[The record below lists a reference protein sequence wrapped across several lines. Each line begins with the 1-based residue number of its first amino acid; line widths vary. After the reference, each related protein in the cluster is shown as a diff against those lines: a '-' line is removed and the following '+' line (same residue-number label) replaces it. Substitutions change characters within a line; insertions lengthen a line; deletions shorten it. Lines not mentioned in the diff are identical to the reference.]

1 MRLAVTAI
9 GAALLLAACSSGGSR
24 WETGPAP
31 GTNRGPGGEADG
43 TTSVQTSTAATLGI
57 PPGHLPPPGQCRI
70 WLPGKPPGH
79 QQRPG
84 GCASLQRRVPA
95 GGWLVYRPSK
105 SKKEVR
111 VTVYDERRPV
121 VSLVRIFDVATG
133 RLLREERPSER

>member
-1 MRLAVTAI
+1 MRLAVAAM
-9 GAALLLAACSSGGSR
+9 GAALLLTACSSGGSR
-24 WETGPAP
+24 WETRPAP
-31 GTNRGPGGEADG
+31 DTNRGPGAEADG
-43 TTSVQTSTAATLGI
+43 TTRVQTSTAATLGI

-70 WLPGKPPGH
+70 WVPGKPPGH

-111 VTVYDERRPV
+111 VTVYDDRRPV